1 MIKVTCLGAAGSV
14 TGSCFLVESVHG
26 HKVLVDCG
34 LFQGGRQMEE
44 RNWRDWDFNPSQIDM
59 LFLTHAHIDHSGRI
73 PKLVKDGFKGKII
86 TSPPTAQLCEIMLLD
101 AAHIQEMDAQW
112 QTRKNRRRPS
122 GRAVKP
128 LYTVEDAQASL
139 KHLYPVEHDEII
151 AGEPAGVS
159 FRVKP
164 DPFSRIG
171 NDSNTVDL
179 DREMMKLTQNQI
191 LYEASSQMIQSK
203 IEGIKNAIRSIG

>member
-1 MIKVTCLGAAGSV
+1 VEENMAGIFGKTLADLMSV
-14 TGSCFLVESVHG
+14 MNYR
-26 HKVLVDCG
+26 
-34 LFQGGRQMEE
+34 LFRQGIISSNIANIDTPGYKARDASFDEE
-44 RNWRDWDFNPSQIDM
+44 
-59 LFLTHAHIDHSGRI
+59 LTSRLQLATTRPNHLR
-73 PKLVKDGFKGKII
+73 
-86 TSPPTAQLCEIMLLD
+86 SP
-101 AAHIQEMDAQW
+101 
-112 QTRKNRRRPS
+112 
-122 GRAVKP
+122 
-128 LYTVEDAQASL
+128 
-139 KHLYPVEHDEII
+139 
-151 AGEPAGVS
+151 GEPAGVS